1 MLGNA
6 FLLAFRQIL
15 RNPMRSLLTV
25 LGIVIGVASVI
36 TMVTVGNGA
45 TVAVR
50 EQIESFGSNQ
60 LMLRRGQR
68 LGPGGAAG
76 APSFKIEDINALEDQ
91 IAGVI
96 SAAPQIN
103 RSTIVVANGRNWTTS
118 VVGSSVDYF
127 ATENRSLA
135 EGRYFEEAEE
145 ISGAAVCVI
154 GTTIQRELFGAGA
167 PVLGEML
174 RINAF
179 SCRIIGLL
187 DEKGTAAMG
196 NDQDDLVV
204 LPFNTAAR
212 RLVGNN
218 RVNNILI
225 NIDTN
230 SDREHLKNAIKDL
243 MRERRSLSEG
253 DDDNFVILDTAEVA
267 ERVAS
272 TTQIMTALLGAV
284 AAVSLL
290 VGGIGIMNIMLVSVT
305 ERTRE
310 IGVRLAIGATAREV
324 LLQFLI
330 EAVVL
335 GCMGGLL
342 GMLIA
347 IGASWG
353 FTHFMGVPYEF
364 DPVINF
370 VSFVFAALTGIIFGF
385 FPARRAASLDPI
397 EAVTAGIFD

>member
-76 APSFKIEDINALEDQ
+76 APSFKLEDINALEDQ

-225 NIDTN
+225 NIDTS
-230 SDREHLKNAIKDL
+230 SDREHLKNSIKDL

-342 GMLIA
+342 GMIIA
-347 IGASWG
+347 VGASWG

-364 DPVINF
+364 DPLINF

-397 EAVTAGIFD
+397 EAVRHE

>member
-6 FLLAFRQIL
+6 FLLAFRQIM

-45 TVAVR
+45 TIAVK

-60 LMLRRGQR
+60 LILRRGQR

-76 APSFKIEDINALEDQ
+76 APSFKVDDIQALEDQ

-96 SAAPQIN
+96 SASPHNN
-103 RSTIVVANGRNWTTS
+103 RNTIVVANGRNWTTS
-118 VVGSSVDYF
+118 VIGSDKGYF
-127 ATENRSLA
+127 ATENRELA
-135 EGRYFEEAEE
+135 EGRYFEDTEE
-145 ISGAAVCVI
+145 MSGAAVCVI
-154 GTTIQRELFGAGA
+154 GTTIQKELFGAGA

-187 DEKGTAAMG
+187 AEKGAAAMG

-204 LPFNTAAR
+204 LPFNTVAR

-218 RVNNILI
+218 RVNTILI
-225 NIDTN
+225 NIDTT
-230 SDREHLKNAIKDL
+230 SDREHLKSSIRDL

-253 DDDNFVILDTAEVA
+253 DDDNFVIHDTAEVA

-272 TTQIMTALLGAV
+272 ATKIMTALLGAV

-310 IGVRLAIGATAREV
+310 IGVRLAIGATAHEV

-335 GCMGGLL
+335 GCMGGIL
-342 GMLIA
+342 GILIA
-347 IGASWG
+347 VGASLAL
-353 FTHFMGVPYEF
+353 TTVMELPYAF
-364 DPVINF
+364 DPQINIL
-370 VSFVFAALTGIIFGF
+370 SFAFAALTGIIFGY

-397 EAVTAGIFD
+397 EAVRHE

>member
-342 GMLIA
+342 GILIA

-397 EAVTAGIFD
+397 EAVRHE

>member
-290 VGGIGIMNIMLVSVT
+290 VGGIGIMNIMLVTVT

-397 EAVTAGIFD
+397 EAVRHE

>member
-6 FLLAFRQIL
+6 FLLAFRQIM

-45 TVAVR
+45 TIAVK

-60 LMLRRGQR
+60 LILRRGQR

-76 APSFKIEDINALEDQ
+76 APSFKVDDIQALEDQ

-96 SAAPQIN
+96 SASPHN
-103 RSTIVVANGRNWTTS
+103 SRNTIVVANGRNWTTS
-118 VVGSSVDYF
+118 VIGSDKGYF
-127 ATENRSLA
+127 ATENRELA
-135 EGRYFEEAEE
+135 EGRYFEDTEE
-145 ISGAAVCVI
+145 MSGAAVCVI
-154 GTTIQRELFGAGA
+154 GTTIQKELFGAGA

-187 DEKGTAAMG
+187 AEKGAAAMG

-204 LPFNTAAR
+204 LPFNTVAR

-218 RVNNILI
+218 RVNTILI
-225 NIDTN
+225 NIDTT
-230 SDREHLKNAIKDL
+230 SDREHLKSSIRDL

-253 DDDNFVILDTAEVA
+253 DDDNFVIHDTAEVA

-272 TTQIMTALLGAV
+272 ATKIMTALLGAV

-310 IGVRLAIGATAREV
+310 IGVRLAIGATAHEV

-335 GCMGGLL
+335 GCMGGIL
-342 GMLIA
+342 GILIA
-347 IGASWG
+347 VGASWAL
-353 FTHFMGVPYEF
+353 TTVMELPYAF
-364 DPVINF
+364 DPQINIL
-370 VSFVFAALTGIIFGF
+370 SFAFAALTGIIFGY

-397 EAVTAGIFD
+397 EAVRHE

>member
-6 FLLAFRQIL
+6 FLLAFRQIM

-45 TVAVR
+45 TIAVK

-60 LMLRRGQR
+60 LILRRGQR

-76 APSFKIEDINALEDQ
+76 APSFKVDDIQALEDQ

-96 SAAPQIN
+96 SASTHNN
-103 RSTIVVANGRNWTTS
+103 RNTIVVANGRNWTTS
-118 VVGSSVDYF
+118 VIGSDKGYF
-127 ATENRSLA
+127 ATENRELA
-135 EGRYFEEAEE
+135 EGRYFEDTEE
-145 ISGAAVCVI
+145 MSGAAVCVI
-154 GTTIQRELFGAGA
+154 GTTIQKELFGAGA

-187 DEKGTAAMG
+187 AEKGAAAMG

-204 LPFNTAAR
+204 LPFNTVAR

-218 RVNNILI
+218 RVNTILI
-225 NIDTN
+225 NIDTT
-230 SDREHLKNAIKDL
+230 SDREHLKSSIRDL

-253 DDDNFVILDTAEVA
+253 DDDNFVIHDTAEVA

-272 TTQIMTALLGAV
+272 ATKIMTALLGAV

-310 IGVRLAIGATAREV
+310 IGVRLAIGATAHEV

-335 GCMGGLL
+335 GCMGGIL
-342 GMLIA
+342 GILIA
-347 IGASWG
+347 VGASWAL
-353 FTHFMGVPYEF
+353 TTVMELPYAF
-364 DPVINF
+364 DPQINIL
-370 VSFVFAALTGIIFGF
+370 SFAFAALTGIIFGY

-397 EAVTAGIFD
+397 EAVRHE

>member
-6 FLLAFRQIL
+6 FLLAFRQIM

-45 TVAVR
+45 TIAVK

-60 LMLRRGQR
+60 LILRRGQR

-76 APSFKIEDINALEDQ
+76 APSFKVDDIQALEDQ

-96 SAAPQIN
+96 SASPHNN
-103 RSTIVVANGRNWTTS
+103 RNTIVVANGRNWTTS
-118 VVGSSVDYF
+118 VIGSDKGYF
-127 ATENRSLA
+127 ATENRELA
-135 EGRYFEEAEE
+135 EGRYFEDTEE
-145 ISGAAVCVI
+145 MSGAAVCVI
-154 GTTIQRELFGAGA
+154 GTTIQKELFGAGA

-187 DEKGTAAMG
+187 AEKGAAAMG
-196 NDQDDLVV
+196 NVQDDLVV
-204 LPFNTAAR
+204 LPFNTVAR

-218 RVNNILI
+218 RVNTILI
-225 NIDTN
+225 NIDTT
-230 SDREHLKNAIKDL
+230 SDREHLKSSIRDL

-253 DDDNFVILDTAEVA
+253 DDDNFVIHDTAEVA

-272 TTQIMTALLGAV
+272 ATKIMTALLGAV

-310 IGVRLAIGATAREV
+310 IGVRLAIGATAHEV

-335 GCMGGLL
+335 GCMGGIL
-342 GMLIA
+342 GILIA
-347 IGASWG
+347 VGASWAL
-353 FTHFMGVPYEF
+353 TTVMELPYAF
-364 DPVINF
+364 DPQINIL
-370 VSFVFAALTGIIFGF
+370 SFAFAALTGIIFGY

-397 EAVTAGIFD
+397 EAVRHE

>member
-1 MLGNA
+1 M
-6 FLLAFRQIL
+6 
-15 RNPMRSLLTV
+15 
-25 LGIVIGVASVI
+25 
-36 TMVTVGNGA
+36 
-45 TVAVR
+45 
-50 EQIESFGSNQ
+50 
-60 LMLRRGQR
+60 
-68 LGPGGAAG
+68 
-76 APSFKIEDINALEDQ
+76 
-91 IAGVI
+91 I

-397 EAVTAGIFD
+397 EAVRHE

>member
-6 FLLAFRQIL
+6 FLLAFRQIM

-45 TVAVR
+45 TIAVK

-60 LMLRRGQR
+60 LILRRGQR

-76 APSFKIEDINALEDQ
+76 APSFKVDDIQALEDQ

-96 SAAPQIN
+96 SAAPHN
-103 RSTIVVANGRNWTTS
+103 HRNPIVVANGRNWTTS
-118 VVGSSVDYF
+118 VIGSDKGYF
-127 ATENRSLA
+127 ATENRELA
-135 EGRYFEEAEE
+135 EGRYFEDTEE
-145 ISGAAVCVI
+145 MSGAAVCVI
-154 GTTIQRELFGAGA
+154 GTTIQKELFGAGA

-187 DEKGTAAMG
+187 AEKGAAAMG

-204 LPFNTAAR
+204 LPFNTVAR

-218 RVNNILI
+218 RVNTILI
-225 NIDTN
+225 NIDTT
-230 SDREHLKNAIKDL
+230 SDREHLKSSIRDL

-253 DDDNFVILDTAEVA
+253 DDDNFVIHDTAEVA

-272 TTQIMTALLGAV
+272 ATKIMTALLGAV

-310 IGVRLAIGATAREV
+310 IGVRLAIGATAHEV

-335 GCMGGLL
+335 GCMGGIL
-342 GMLIA
+342 GILIA
-347 IGASWG
+347 VGASWAL
-353 FTHFMGVPYEF
+353 TTVMELPYAF
-364 DPVINF
+364 DPQINIL
-370 VSFVFAALTGIIFGF
+370 SFAFAALTGIIFGY

-397 EAVTAGIFD
+397 EAVRHE

>member
-45 TVAVR
+45 TIAVK

-60 LMLRRGQR
+60 LILRRGQR

-76 APSFKIEDINALEDQ
+76 APSFKVDDIQALEDQ

-96 SAAPQIN
+96 SASPHNN
-103 RSTIVVANGRNWTTS
+103 RNTIVVANGRNWTTS
-118 VVGSSVDYF
+118 VIGSDKGYF
-127 ATENRSLA
+127 ATENRELA
-135 EGRYFEEAEE
+135 EGRYFEDTEE
-145 ISGAAVCVI
+145 MSGAAVCVI
-154 GTTIQRELFGAGA
+154 GTTIQKELFGAGA

-187 DEKGTAAMG
+187 AEKGAAAMG

-204 LPFNTAAR
+204 LPFNTVAR

-218 RVNNILI
+218 RVNTILI
-225 NIDTN
+225 NIDTT
-230 SDREHLKNAIKDL
+230 SDREHLKSSIRDL

-253 DDDNFVILDTAEVA
+253 DDDNFVIHDTAEVA

-272 TTQIMTALLGAV
+272 ATKIMTALLGAV

-310 IGVRLAIGATAREV
+310 IGVRLAIGATAHEV

-335 GCMGGLL
+335 GCMGGIL
-342 GMLIA
+342 GILIA
-347 IGASWG
+347 VGASWAL
-353 FTHFMGVPYEF
+353 TTVMELPYAF
-364 DPVINF
+364 DPQINIL
-370 VSFVFAALTGIIFGF
+370 SFAFAALTGIIFGY

-397 EAVTAGIFD
+397 EAVRHE

>member
-6 FLLAFRQIL
+6 FLLAFRQIM

-45 TVAVR
+45 TIAVK

-60 LMLRRGQR
+60 LILRRGQR

-76 APSFKIEDINALEDQ
+76 APSFKVDDIQALEDQ

-96 SAAPQIN
+96 SASPHNN
-103 RSTIVVANGRNWTTS
+103 RNTIVVANGRNWTTS
-118 VVGSSVDYF
+118 VIGSDKGYF
-127 ATENRSLA
+127 ATENRELA
-135 EGRYFEEAEE
+135 EGRYFEDTEKM
-145 ISGAAVCVI
+145 SGAAVCVI
-154 GTTIQRELFGAGA
+154 GTTIQKELFGAGA

-187 DEKGTAAMG
+187 AEKGAAAMG

-204 LPFNTAAR
+204 LPFNTVAR

-218 RVNNILI
+218 RVNTILI
-225 NIDTN
+225 NIDTT
-230 SDREHLKNAIKDL
+230 SDREHLKSSIRDL

-253 DDDNFVILDTAEVA
+253 DDDNFVIHDTAEVA

-272 TTQIMTALLGAV
+272 ATKIMTALLGAV

-310 IGVRLAIGATAREV
+310 IGVRLAIGATAHEV

-335 GCMGGLL
+335 GCMGGIL
-342 GMLIA
+342 GILIA
-347 IGASWG
+347 VGASWAL
-353 FTHFMGVPYEF
+353 TTVMELPYAF
-364 DPVINF
+364 DPQINIL
-370 VSFVFAALTGIIFGF
+370 SFAFAALTGIIFGY

-397 EAVTAGIFD
+397 EAVRHE

>member
-6 FLLAFRQIL
+6 FLLAFRQIM

-45 TVAVR
+45 TIAVK

-60 LMLRRGQR
+60 LILRRGQR

-76 APSFKIEDINALEDQ
+76 APSFKVDDIQALEDQ

-96 SAAPQIN
+96 SASPHNN
-103 RSTIVVANGRNWTTS
+103 RNTIVVANGRNWTTS
-118 VVGSSVDYF
+118 VIGSDKGYF
-127 ATENRSLA
+127 ATENRELA
-135 EGRYFEEAEE
+135 EGRYFEDTEE
-145 ISGAAVCVI
+145 MSGAAVCVI
-154 GTTIQRELFGAGA
+154 GTTIQKELFGAGA

-187 DEKGTAAMG
+187 AEKGAAAMG

-204 LPFNTAAR
+204 LPFNTVAR

-218 RVNNILI
+218 RVNTILI
-225 NIDTN
+225 NIDTT
-230 SDREHLKNAIKDL
+230 SDREHLKSSIRDL

-253 DDDNFVILDTAEVA
+253 DDDNFVIHDTAEVA

-272 TTQIMTALLGAV
+272 ATKIMTALLGAV

-310 IGVRLAIGATAREV
+310 IGVRLAIGATAHEV

-335 GCMGGLL
+335 GCMGGIL
-342 GMLIA
+342 GILIA
-347 IGASWG
+347 VGASWAL
-353 FTHFMGVPYEF
+353 TTVMELPYAF
-364 DPVINF
+364 DPQINIL
-370 VSFVFAALTGIIFGF
+370 SFAFAALTGIIFGYL
-385 FPARRAASLDPI
+385 PARRAASLDPI
-397 EAVTAGIFD
+397 EAVRHE

>member
-187 DEKGTAAMG
+187 DDKGTAAMG

-397 EAVTAGIFD
+397 EAVRHE

>member
-397 EAVTAGIFD
+397 EAVRHE

>member
-218 RVNNILI
+218 RVNNVPKIE
-225 NIDTN
+225 TN
-230 SDREHLKNAIKDL
+230 EEPTVKYAGKLDVKFDQDSRVHDIEGIAPTIRASKGQCHSPMIE
-243 MRERRSLSEG
+243 ESTEG
-253 DDDNFVILDTAEVA
+253 DTAQDIITASGKDSGIIIAGKLKDSFAQDSRVHDVNGASPTIMSTRPTHPPMILDGE
-267 ERVAS
+267 
-272 TTQIMTALLGAV
+272 
-284 AAVSLL
+284 
-290 VGGIGIMNIMLVSVT
+290 GGDS
-305 ERTRE
+305 
-310 IGVRLAIGATAREV
+310 
-324 LLQFLI
+324 
-330 EAVVL
+330 
-335 GCMGGLL
+335 
-342 GMLIA
+342 
-347 IGASWG
+347 
-353 FTHFMGVPYEF
+353 
-364 DPVINF
+364 D
-370 VSFVFAALTGIIFGF
+370 
-385 FPARRAASLDPI
+385 D
-397 EAVTAGIFD
+397 

>member
-6 FLLAFRQIL
+6 FLLAFRQIM

-45 TVAVR
+45 TIAVK

-60 LMLRRGQR
+60 LILRRGQR

-76 APSFKIEDINALEDQ
+76 APSFKVDDIQALEDQ

-96 SAAPQIN
+96 SASPHNN
-103 RSTIVVANGRNWTTS
+103 RNTIVVANGRNWTTS
-118 VVGSSVDYF
+118 VIGSDKGYF
-127 ATENRSLA
+127 ATENRELA
-135 EGRYFEEAEE
+135 EGRYFEDTEE
-145 ISGAAVCVI
+145 MSGAAVCVI
-154 GTTIQRELFGAGA
+154 GTTIQKELFGAGA
-167 PVLGEML
+167 SVLGEML
-174 RINAF
+174 RINTF

-187 DEKGTAAMG
+187 AEKGAAAMG

-204 LPFNTAAR
+204 LPFNTVAR

-218 RVNNILI
+218 RVNTILI
-225 NIDTN
+225 NIDTT
-230 SDREHLKNAIKDL
+230 SDREHLKSSIRDL

-253 DDDNFVILDTAEVA
+253 DDDNFVIHDTAEVA

-272 TTQIMTALLGAV
+272 ATKIMTALLGAV

-310 IGVRLAIGATAREV
+310 IGVRLAIGATAHEV

-335 GCMGGLL
+335 GCMGGIL
-342 GMLIA
+342 GILIA
-347 IGASWG
+347 VGASWAL
-353 FTHFMGVPYEF
+353 TTVMELPYAF
-364 DPVINF
+364 DPQINIL
-370 VSFVFAALTGIIFGF
+370 SFAFAALTGIIFGY

-397 EAVTAGIFD
+397 EAVRHE

>member
-6 FLLAFRQIL
+6 LLLAFRQIL

-68 LGPGGAAG
+68 LGPGGATG

-118 VVGSSVDYF
+118 VIGSSVDYF
-127 ATENRSLA
+127 ATENRELA
-135 EGRYFEEAEE
+135 EGRLFEPAEE

-154 GTTIQRELFGAGA
+154 GTTIQKELFGAGA

-179 SCRIIGLL
+179 SCRIVGLL
-187 DEKGTAAMG
+187 AEKGTAAMG

-218 RVNNILI
+218 RVNTILI
-225 NIDTN
+225 NIDTT
-230 SDREHLKNAIKDL
+230 SDREHLKSAIREL
-243 MRERRSLSEG
+243 MRERRSLSTGE
-253 DDDNFVILDTAEVA
+253 DDNFMILDTAEVA

-335 GCMGGLL
+335 GAMGGIL
-342 GMLIA
+342 GILIA
-347 IGASWG
+347 VGASWALTG
-353 FTHFMGVPYEF
+353 MMGLPFAF
-364 DPVINF
+364 DPAINL
-370 VSFVFAALTGIIFGF
+370 VSFLFAALTGIVFGY
-385 FPARRAASLDPI
+385 FPARRAARLDPI
-397 EAVTAGIFD
+397 EAVRHE